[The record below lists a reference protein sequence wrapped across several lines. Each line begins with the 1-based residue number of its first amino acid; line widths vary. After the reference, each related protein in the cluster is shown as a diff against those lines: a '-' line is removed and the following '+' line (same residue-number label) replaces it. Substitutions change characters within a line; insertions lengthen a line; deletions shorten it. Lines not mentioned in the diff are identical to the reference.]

1 MFIKPYRIP
10 VSTNSAQN
18 RKILFQKDLTAMP
31 EGIWQS
37 LTDHYRDLNMQ
48 LVPVLRKAT
57 GISFQYSGS
66 YDYLIRDIGYSTHLI
81 KSLLD
86 SKFKQGFNNKTESI
100 FQRISAVNKF
110 ITNVSSTNNSY
121 SMLLDL
127 NNKTNY
133 DKSIVIGLKP
143 YTDSIHDIE
152 YVDIFYD
159 TNSDVV
165 ICNKPFSKKADP
177 ETLQRVGISLRVYL
191 EDKKSSYSVLEELT
205 NCVYS
210 GDDGEHHT
218 QIKDATNVYYSQFI
232 LESTEYHFSCHCD
245 NIDDLIIAY
254 LEGHLELLSNRMGYP
269 VTTVTKEILDVIDM
283 SLI

>member
-10 VSTNSAQN
+10 VSTNSEQN
-18 RKILFQKDLTAMP
+18 RKILFREDLTAMP
-31 EGIWQS
+31 EGVWQS

-57 GISFQYSGS
+57 GISFKYSGS

-86 SKFKQGFNNKTESI
+86 TKFKNGFNNTTEAI
-100 FQRISAVNKF
+100 FQRIEAVNKF
-110 ITNVSSTNNSY
+110 ITNVPRNSNNY
-121 SMLLDL
+121 SILLDL

-159 TNSDVV
+159 TKSDAVV
-165 ICNKPFSKKADP
+165 CNKPFNGKITPD
-177 ETLQRVGISLRVYL
+177 TLLRVGISLRVYL
-191 EDKKSSYSVLEELT
+191 EDNKTSFSILKELN
-205 NCVYS
+205 NCVSS
-210 GDDGEHHT
+210 GNDGEHNT
-218 QIKDATNVYYSQFI
+218 IIKDATKFYYSQFI
-232 LESTEYHFSCHCD
+232 LDSTEYHFTMHCD
-245 NIDDLIIAY
+245 NIDDLVIAY
-254 LEGHLELLSNRMGYP
+254 LEGHLELLSQRMGHSITK
-269 VTTVTKEILDVIDM
+269 VTREILDVVDM
-283 SLI
+283 NLI

>member
-10 VSTNSAQN
+10 VSTNSEQN

-86 SKFKQGFNNKTESI
+86 SKFKQGFNNTTEVI
-100 FQRISAVNKF
+100 FQRIAAVNKF
-110 ITNVSSTNNSY
+110 ITNVSSNNNSY

-133 DKSIVIGLKP
+133 DKSIVIGLKS

-191 EDKKSSYSVLEELT
+191 EDKKSSYSVLEELK
-205 NCVYS
+205 NCVSS

-232 LESTEYHFSCHCD
+232 LKSTEYHFSCHCD

-269 VTTVTKEILDVIDM
+269 VTKVTKEILDVIEM